1 MTEKELFRIIGDI
14 DDRYVEE
21 AAPENVNRDNAYNEA
36 DRNEVVS
43 FEEGSGGGKHT
54 PRRRRKKQGRKV
66 YWYGFASGVAAM
78 LVLTIGLSVAQL
90 QIKNTQMAEKA
101 QIPET
106 TQNQVQLPET
116 TQSQAKIPETTQNQM
131 QIPETTQKPDENVA
145 NEKPGVVVQEEAIE
159 ASKTDDAEDAQAMQ
173 ADDAGGDQAFQA
185 DDEEDAQAMQAD
197 DAGSDQAFQADDE
210 EDEQVVQAGAA
221 EEMQVPQL
229 QFQALEQAALFKDGS
244 PAPENGYILP
254 DSLERVL
261 TGEDIENL
269 TLKGIEYAQNEIWA
283 RYGRAFDTEEL
294 KNYFLS
300 QDWYNPR
307 YQADGSEDQTI
318 LSQMSEAAREN
329 VEFLARAQAEQE
341 ESR

>member
-116 TQSQAKIPETTQNQM
+116 TQSQAQIPETTQNQM

-173 ADDAGGDQAFQA
+173 ADDAGG
-185 DDEEDAQAMQAD
+185 
-197 DAGSDQAFQADDE
+197 DQAFQADDE